1 MFLVLKS
8 FAGID
13 YKLKD
18 GKIISLRGGCALNE
32 VSKADF
38 DELLATYSSVQ
49 KAIDKG
55 FIVVSGNKE
64 VAKKQSDKAVDDIKQ
79 ATADTQEK
87 AQAKAEKA
95 TNAKVSKA
103 EK

>member
-8 FAGID
+8 FAGVD
-13 YKLKD
+13 YTLKS

-38 DELLATYSSVQ
+38 DELLATYPSLQ
-49 KAIDKG
+49 EAIDKE
-55 FIVVSGNKE
+55 FVVVSGSKD
-64 VAKKQSDKAVDDIKQ
+64 VAKKQSDKAVDDTKQ

-95 TNAKVSKA
+95 INAKVSKA